1 LDSNEVDLCDCLL
14 SLLMQRYPE
23 SLEEVSKIFCSVVY
37 SAFLQSEKYID
48 CDIFYKF
55 CTKEYKPVDFGYFM
69 FVRALIERE
78 MRKKLFNHSS
88 GSSTDIR
95 TLYLSHSQLQG
106 VLENLFGVGKT
117 VAINRFKQKINEFDD
132 SILKAG

>member
-1 LDSNEVDLCDCLL
+1 
-14 SLLMQRYPE
+14 M
-23 SLEEVSKIFCSVVY
+23 VY

-95 TLYLSHSQLQG
+95 TLYLSLSQLQG
-106 VLENLFGVGKT
+106 VLENIFGVGKT
-117 VAINRFKQKINEFDD
+117 VAINRFK
-132 SILKAG
+132 